1 MKLFKNI
8 FKSYEIKKID
18 LAIIDVEGSEIEL
31 LKGIDFN
38 EVDIEYLCIE
48 TYNFNEL
55 NSFMTKKLN
64 YTLIKKSIKK
74 IMFIKKQLM
83 ANLIITTD
91 M

>member
-1 MKLFKNI
+1 MTCKVETLQNI

-64 YTLIKKSIKK
+64 YT
-74 IMFIKKQLM
+74 
-83 ANLIITTD
+83 
-91 M
+91 